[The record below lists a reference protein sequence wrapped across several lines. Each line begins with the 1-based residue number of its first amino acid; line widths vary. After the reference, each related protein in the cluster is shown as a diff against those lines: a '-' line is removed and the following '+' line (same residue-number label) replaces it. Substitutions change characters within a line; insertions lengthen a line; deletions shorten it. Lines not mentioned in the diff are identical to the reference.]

1 MLLTYYCRHLGL
13 LVRTRRIIASLIT
26 VSSAVQIENF
36 NIGPDHPVFVI
47 AEAGVNHNGSL
58 QVAKQLVTAAKAAGA
73 QAVKFQTF
81 SADALVTSEAP
92 KADYQIENTG
102 AGESQ
107 LEMLRKLELGES
119 AFRELASFCRQ
130 VGIVFLST
138 PYGAEDIRLLAEW
151 NVPAIKIASALTV
164 EPQFL
169 KEAASLGVP
178 LIVATGMMSMAE
190 VAMAAETLSEVAPDR
205 FILLQCVTNYPATT
219 ASSNLRT
226 MKVMETVF
234 HCPVGFSDHTETAVA
249 GTVAV
254 GMGACVLERHLTLDR
269 SAEGPDHRA
278 SSDPQEFAQ
287 YVEAIRAAESALGD
301 GFKRA
306 APEEVRN
313 LIKMRRSIVAARTL
327 EPGRKLAEE
336 DLTYKRPGTGLPPRD
351 WDKVIGLQVKEKV
364 AKDTILQWS
373 MLNHDSD

>member
-1 MLLTYYCRHLGL
+1 
-13 LVRTRRIIASLIT
+13 
-26 VSSAVQIENF
+26 VQIENF
-36 NIGPDHPVFVI
+36 NIGPDHPVFIV

-58 QVAKQLVTAAKAAGA
+58 QSAKQLVTAAKAAGA

-81 SADALVTSEAP
+81 SAEALVTSAAP

-102 AGESQ
+102 AAESQ

-119 AFRELASFCRQ
+119 AFRELANFCRQ
-130 VGIVFLST
+130 EGIVFLST
-138 PYGAEDIRLLAEW
+138 PYGAKDIRLLAEW

-164 EPQFL
+164 EPRFL

-178 LIVATGMMSMAE
+178 LIVSTGMMSLAE

-205 FILLQCVTNYPATT
+205 FVLLQCVTNYPATV
-219 ASSNLRT
+219 ASSNLRA
-226 MKVMETVF
+226 MQVMEKAF
-234 HCPVGFSDHTETAVA
+234 QCPVGFSDHTETSVA

-278 SSDPQEFAQ
+278 SSNPQEFAQ
-287 YVEAIRAAESALGD
+287 YVQAIRAAESALGD
-301 GFKRA
+301 GLKRA

-313 LIKMRRSIVAARTL
+313 LIKMRRSIVAARTI
-327 EPGRKLAEE
+327 EPGRSLTED
-336 DLTYKRPGTGLPPRD
+336 DLTCKRPGTGIPPSD
-351 WDKVIGLQVKEKV
+351 WDKIIGRPVKEPV
-364 AKDTILQWS
+364 VRDTILQWS
-373 MLNHDSD
+373 MLNHDSY